1 MKKIKT
7 IVVLFAIVAAA
18 GAQAGD
24 AGRVE
29 FSPAKGVQA
38 VLTVT
43 GREVELNFYGQG
55 GSATETIAVDTEKKL
70 RVKIED
76 YNFDGYKDFSIVH
89 NQYRTC
95 QARY

>member
-1 MKKIKT
+1 MRT
-7 IVVLFAIVAAA
+7 LWTLLAALSLGACTTLPTTASAPGMVSAADPRAAEA
-18 GAQAGD
+18 GASIL
-24 AGRVE
+24 R
-29 FSPAKGVQA
+29 
-38 VLTVT
+38 
-43 GREVELNFYGQG
+43 QG